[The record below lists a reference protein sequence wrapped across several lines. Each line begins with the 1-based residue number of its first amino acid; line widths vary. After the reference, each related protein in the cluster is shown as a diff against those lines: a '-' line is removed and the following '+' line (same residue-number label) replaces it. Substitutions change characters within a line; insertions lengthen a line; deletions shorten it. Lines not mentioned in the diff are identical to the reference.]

1 VSEERRGPFR
11 TLLIANRGEI
21 AVRIAR
27 TARGMGYRTVAV
39 YSDVDAGMPHVSAA
53 DAAVCI
59 GAAPAAQSYLCID
72 RLIDAARRTGAD
84 AVHPGYGFLSENA
97 DFAQACHAAGL
108 VFIGPPSQAIRA
120 MADKA
125 ESKRLMLAAGVPCV
139 PGYEGDDQSPERLA
153 AEAGRIGLPL
163 MIKAVAGGGGK
174 GMRLV
179 ARAAEFAAELAAARS
194 EALKA
199 FGRGEVLLER
209 ALAAPRHVEVQVFGD
224 SHGNVLHLGDRDCSI
239 QRRHQK
245 VIEEAPAPGLDP
257 ALRQRMAQ
265 AAVAAARAVG
275 YVGAGTVEF
284 LLDAA
289 GGFHFLEMNTRLQVE
304 HAVTE
309 QVTGID
315 LVEWQ
320 LRVAS
325 GEPLPL
331 RQEEVTITG
340 HAIEARLY
348 AEDPAA
354 DFVPQSGTLVAW
366 QPPVGPGLRVDHG
379 VRPGLRI
386 STFYDPM
393 IAKVIGS
400 GRDRAEAARRLTQA
414 LEEVV
419 LAGLPTNRAFLVACL
434 AHPEFAAARLSTAF
448 IPTHR
453 ESLSRAPPDAGTI
466 AAAAAMF
473 IGHDAARHPA
483 AFRHWHSS
491 PWDAQSVALD
501 CGGWSG
507 RVHVQALSAD
517 RYVIEIDG
525 TSATVDL
532 PPKLAARCRIAVDGV
547 EEDVL
552 AVRSGAE
559 LFFRRRGADL
569 IVREQAAGSRLEAV
583 GGRVTV
589 RSPMPGSVVALGVG
603 LGARV
608 DKGGPLMT
616 LGAMKME
623 LKIVSPVQGTV
634 VAIHVAAEQQIPI
647 RCALL
652 EIEPD

>member
-265 AAVAAARAVG
+265 
-275 YVGAGTVEF
+275 
-284 LLDAA
+284 
-289 GGFHFLEMNTRLQVE
+289 
-304 HAVTE
+304 
-309 QVTGID
+309 
-315 LVEWQ
+315 
-320 LRVAS
+320 
-325 GEPLPL
+325 
-331 RQEEVTITG
+331 
-340 HAIEARLY
+340 
-348 AEDPAA
+348 
-354 DFVPQSGTLVAW
+354 
-366 QPPVGPGLRVDHG
+366 
-379 VRPGLRI
+379 
-386 STFYDPM
+386 
-393 IAKVIGS
+393 
-400 GRDRAEAARRLTQA
+400 
-414 LEEVV
+414 
-419 LAGLPTNRAFLVACL
+419 
-434 AHPEFAAARLSTAF
+434 
-448 IPTHR
+448 
-453 ESLSRAPPDAGTI
+453 
-466 AAAAAMF
+466 
-473 IGHDAARHPA
+473 
-483 AFRHWHSS
+483 
-491 PWDAQSVALD
+491 
-501 CGGWSG
+501 
-507 RVHVQALSAD
+507 
-517 RYVIEIDG
+517 
-525 TSATVDL
+525 
-532 PPKLAARCRIAVDGV
+532 
-547 EEDVL
+547 
-552 AVRSGAE
+552 
-559 LFFRRRGADL
+559 
-569 IVREQAAGSRLEAV
+569 
-583 GGRVTV
+583 
-589 RSPMPGSVVALGVG
+589 
-603 LGARV
+603 
-608 DKGGPLMT
+608 
-616 LGAMKME
+616 
-623 LKIVSPVQGTV
+623 
-634 VAIHVAAEQQIPI
+634 
-647 RCALL
+647 
-652 EIEPD
+652 